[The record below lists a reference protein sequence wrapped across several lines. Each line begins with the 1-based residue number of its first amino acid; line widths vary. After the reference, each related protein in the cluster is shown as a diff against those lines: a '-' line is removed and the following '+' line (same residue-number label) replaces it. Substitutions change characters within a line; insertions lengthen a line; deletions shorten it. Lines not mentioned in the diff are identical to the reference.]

1 MGTNQFA
8 GTRYVEFLLADF
20 PVNLVTDAAG
30 PNNGTPALEI
40 IVTLEGGGVLEVTF
54 ADGSTST
61 IANAAGLVGVPLS
74 GLVTDITVN
83 TDVGAVLV
91 TWSYP

>member
-8 GTRYVEFLLADF
+8 GTRYVEFTAF
-20 PVNLVTDAAG
+20 PVNLVTDALG
-30 PNNGTPALEI
+30 PNNGTPAVEI
-40 IVTLEGGGVLEVTF
+40 IVLAAEGGDVLEVTF

-61 IANAAGLVGVPLS
+61 INNVDGIVCVPLS
-74 GLVTDITVN
+74 GLATDITAN
-83 TDVGAVLV
+83 TTVAAVLV

>member
-20 PVNLVTDAAG
+20 PVNLLTDAAG
-30 PNNGTPALEI
+30 PQSGPAVEI

-54 ADGSTST
+54 ADGSTSL
-61 IANAAGLVGVPLS
+61 INNAAGLIGVPLS
-74 GLVTDITVN
+74 GLVTDITAN
-83 TDVGAVLV
+83 SDVGAVLV